1 MALGFRSPMY
11 FCLDI
16 GCGGCLW
23 ATVLE
28 IELGIRSVGDLCFI
42 IQPLVAIDHC
52 VYGRVLVE
60 PCACTC
66 PRPVCPSAY
75 ESPFE
80 EQFSS
85 HQAAETQV
93 EVIQLAQL
101 TVHISCTPDT
111 LHLVFLSSATW
122 QINSTR

>member
-11 FCLDI
+11 FCLDF
-16 GCGGCLW
+16 GCGGCVW

-28 IELGIRSVGDLCFI
+28 IELGIQSVGDLCFV
-42 IQPLVAIDHC
+42 IQPLVAIDPLC
-52 VYGRVLVE
+52 LWGCPGRALPVYMSQ
-60 PCACTC
+60 TH
-66 PRPVCPSAY
+66 CPSPH
-75 ESPFE
+75 ESLFQ

-85 HQAAETQV
+85 HHAAERQV

-111 LHLVFLSSATW
+111 LHLVFLFSATW
-122 QINSTR
+122 QINSMR